1 MVGSFKQT
9 VVGNSCS
16 LFIYIESVSCIQ
28 NLIILVVGDNREY
41 SLLALF
47 AHLGSSCENPVRKD
61 IPQANMSIVFSCVF
75 SVYVLFFI
83 CESTLLDSFVNQD
96 SCSYRYVE

>member
-28 NLIILVVGDNREY
+28 NLIILVVGDNENTAF
-41 SLLALF
+41 LALF

-61 IPQANMSIVFSCVF
+61 IPQANMSIVFFMLSLAF
-75 SVYVLFFI
+75 TFYS
-83 CESTLLDSFVNQD
+83 SFVNPRCLTA
-96 SCSYRYVE
+96 S